1 MMNFDELLVQ
11 LAAGTNLPLLE
22 WLSYFRDGVEA
33 RLICTPTLCH
43 VCSLLSSPQGPPL
56 SSAATL
62 LKLGSPGV

>member
-1 MMNFDELLVQ
+1 ML
-11 LAAGTNLPLLE
+11 GTNMPLLE

-33 RLICTPTLCH
+33 RLICHPDALPGM
-43 VCSLLSSPQGPPL
+43 SLLSSPQGPPL